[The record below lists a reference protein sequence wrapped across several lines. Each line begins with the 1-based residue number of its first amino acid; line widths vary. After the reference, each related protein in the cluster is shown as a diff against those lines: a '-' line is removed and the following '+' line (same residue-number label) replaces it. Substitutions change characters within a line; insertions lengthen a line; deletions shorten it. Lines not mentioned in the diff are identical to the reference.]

1 MFTIIIYT
9 TTGGCYVF
17 FDGAGLLLSA
27 RTGDFENGFLPG
39 LLKPYFLCVFGDL
52 SPGSLYDDV

>member
-1 MFTIIIYT
+1 M
-9 TTGGCYVF
+9 F

-27 RTGDFENGFLPG
+27 LTGDFENGFLLG

-52 SPGSLYDDV
+52 SPGSL